1 MGGAQSQEEEPTPS
15 EAGGDT
21 PGIYEIAE
29 LEPRQWPIVY
39 SSQYN
44 IGFMGLQR
52 LHPFD
57 SAKWGKIFDHL
68 QEAGMIKGKEDI
80 LEPREITKRELQMVH
95 TEEYLESLTVIYPQ
109 HDPKDHFTT
118 GSLPIIVQYECG
130 NGSRGP

>member
-1 MGGAQSQEEEPTPS
+1 MGGAQSQEEEREEPTPS

-68 QEAGMIKGKEDI
+68 QGAWSITHNSCTHGTFADI
-80 LEPREITKRELQMVH
+80 EPHEPRACDIGWWLVSSPVRL
-95 TEEYLESLTVIYPQ
+95 
-109 HDPKDHFTT
+109 D
-118 GSLPIIVQYECG
+118 CG
-130 NGSRGP
+130 LFYGL

>member
-1 MGGAQSQEEEPTPS
+1 MGGAQSQEEPTPS
-15 EAGGDT
+15 EADT

-68 QEAGMIKGKEDI
+68 QGAWSPTTRARTARSQI
-80 LEPREITKRELQMVH
+80 EPRACDIGWWLVSSPVRL
-95 TEEYLESLTVIYPQ
+95 
-109 HDPKDHFTT
+109 D
-118 GSLPIIVQYECG
+118 
-130 NGSRGP
+130 RGLFYGL